1 MRSKQNFDTNWMY
14 YVGEVGP
21 IPKTYAKSGMLA
33 GITNAVDGERFE
45 PFAGAGKML
54 RALRDILP
62 AGEEVKDDI
71 DAGSMLMGKLPETAK
86 SIRNWKSVHL
96 PHDFRVEIGVTD
108 DAADWSQGYIP
119 DGIAYYR
126 KTFQVPRDVLG
137 KRVVLEFDGVMR
149 NASFWYNGCF
159 IGDHYSGYTG
169 FQFDVTEL
177 TKYGV
182 QEGDNVI
189 LVRCDTTNGNEGW
202 WYEGGGIYRHT
213 WLTIYENIHIDRW
226 GVFVKPIVTGKD
238 AVLEVEITVCNETS
252 AGTAYSTCTTIT
264 DPDGQEIGEKR
275 TAGLLS
281 AYGKNVQKCRL
292 NVTDAQLWD
301 CGNPCLYTAITEV
314 FVEERLVDC
323 YRTTFGI
330 RSIEYTSEGLVL
342 NGVKTPLYGTCF
354 HQDFAGVGAAIPDAL
369 QDYKIQ
375 RIREIGFNAFRSSH
389 NPATLELLDACDRI
403 GILVMNENRII
414 ETSRHRM
421 EDLEELIKSSRNHPC
436 VFAWSMANEEIFAGS
451 YQALR
456 ILDKMLPFA
465 RNLDDSRLFLSAEAF
480 LSGEMAAKYGMEI
493 YDVFGMNYAES
504 SLNNNQIHNLSV
516 KYPEMKFLSTES
528 ASWYT
533 TRGIYEDNKERGHCS
548 SYGTRYVMM
557 GGEGGPHAGGT
568 ARPWQT
574 WRFYQ
579 EHPETGGFFIW
590 TGFDYRGE
598 TTPLKEYQVSSNF
611 GIMDT
616 CGFPKDDCYYYE
628 ARMKDTPLIHIMPH
642 WTWKEEGE
650 KKTVRL
656 YTNCEEAEL
665 ILNGTSLGR
674 KPLENDWIEYEV
686 PYQAGELAAVGYWGG
701 ERAAT
706 DVRRTAGK
714 AAVICMKAN
723 RQMIQADG
731 ADVACVKVSIV
742 DDDGTIVPDADN
754 AVTFDVTGA
763 GALLGLGNGDP
774 GCRENDKA
782 SSRHA
787 FSGLILALIQSDGE
801 CGEII
806 VRATSPG
813 LKACELI
820 INTRK

>member
-1 MRSKQNFDTNWMY
+1 MRSRQNFDKDWMY
-14 YVGEVGP
+14 IIDEIGP
-21 IPKTYAKSGMLA
+21 IPKTYAKSGVLG
-33 GITNAVDGERFE
+33 GITNAVDGEWFE

-54 RALRDILP
+54 RALQDILP
-62 AGEEVKDDI
+62 VGEEVKDDI
-71 DAGSMLMGKLPETAK
+71 DAGSMLMGKLPDTAK
-86 SIRNWKSVHL
+86 SVKNWKKVNL

-108 DAADWSQGYIP
+108 DTADWAQGYIP

-126 KTFQVPRDVLG
+126 KTFRVSRSVLG

-182 QEGDNVI
+182 QEGENVI
-189 LVRCDTTNGNEGW
+189 LVRCDTTNGSEGW

-213 WLTIYENIHIDRW
+213 WLTFYENIHVDRW
-226 GVFVKPIVTGKD
+226 GVFVKPTVTGKD
-238 AVLEVEITVCNETS
+238 AVLEIETTVCNETS
-252 AGTAYSTCTTIT
+252 AETPYCICTTII
-264 DPDGQEIGEKR
+264 DPDGQETGQTR
-275 TAGLLS
+275 AAGWIP
-281 AYGKNVQKCRL
+281 AYGKNIQCCQL
-292 NVTDAQLWD
+292 EVTDARLWD

-314 FVEERLVDC
+314 FVENKPVDC
-323 YRTTFGI
+323 YKTVFGI
-330 RSIEYTSEGLVL
+330 RSIEYTSEGLLL

-354 HQDFAGVGAAIPDAL
+354 HQDFAGVGAAIPDAI
-369 QDYKIQ
+369 QNYKIQ
-375 RIREIGFNAFRSSH
+375 KIREVGFNAFRSSH
-389 NPATLELLDACDRI
+389 NPATLELLDACDQM
-403 GILVMNENRII
+403 GVLVINENRII
-414 ETSRHRM
+414 ETSRHRL

-436 VFAWSMANEEIFAGS
+436 VFAWSMSNEEIFAGS

-480 LSGEMAAKYGMEI
+480 LSGEMAAKYGTEI

-504 SLNNNQIHNLSV
+504 TLNNNQIHNLSAR
-516 KYPEMKFLSTES
+516 YPNMKFLSTES

-574 WRFYQ
+574 WKFYQ
-579 EHPETGGFFIW
+579 DNPKTGGFFIW

-598 TTPLKEYQVSSNF
+598 TTPLKEYQVCSNF

-628 ARMKDTPLIHIMPH
+628 ARMKDAPLIHIMPH
-642 WTWKEEGE
+642 WTWKQEGE
-650 KKTVRL
+650 IKTVRL
-656 YTNCEEAEL
+656 YTNCEEADL

-674 KPLENDWIEYEV
+674 KPLDGDWIAYEV
-686 PYQAGELAAVGYWGG
+686 PFQAGELRAVGYRNG
-701 ERAAT
+701 EPVAA
-706 DVRRTAGK
+706 DIQRTAGK
-714 AAVICMKAN
+714 AAAICMEAN
-723 RQMIQADG
+723 RQVIQADG
-731 ADVACVKVSIV
+731 TDVACVKVSIV
-742 DDDGTIVPDADN
+742 DANGTIVPDADHN
-754 AVTFDVTGA
+754 VAFKVTGA
-763 GALLGLGNGDP
+763 GTLLGLGNGDP
-774 GCRENDKA
+774 GCRENDKT

-787 FSGLILALIQSDGE
+787 FSGLLLALIQSAGE
-801 CGEII
+801 SGEIR
-806 VRATSPG
+806 VCAFSPE
-813 LKACELI
+813 LKECEI
-820 INTRK
+820 IIKARR

>member
-1 MRSKQNFDTNWMY
+1 MRNKQNFDKDWMY
-14 YVGEVGP
+14 NIDEIGP

-33 GITNAVDGERFE
+33 GITNAVDGEQFE

-54 RALRDILP
+54 RALQDILP
-62 AGEEVKDDI
+62 VGEEVQDEI
-71 DAGSMLMGKLPETAK
+71 DAGSMLMGKLPDTAK
-86 SIRNWKSVHL
+86 SIKNWKKVNL
-96 PHDFRVEIGVTD
+96 PHDFRLEIGVTGD
-108 DAADWSQGYIP
+108 NADWAQGYIP
-119 DGIAYYR
+119 DGVAYYR
-126 KTFQVPRDVLG
+126 KTFQVPRSALG

-189 LVRCDTTNGNEGW
+189 LVRCDTTNGSEGW

-213 WLTIYENIHIDRW
+213 WLTIYENIHVDRW
-226 GVFVKPIVTGKD
+226 GVFVKPVVIGND
-238 AVLEVEITVCNETS
+238 AVLEIETTVCNETS
-252 AGTAYSTCTTIT
+252 AEVPYSTCTTIV
-264 DPDGQEIGEKR
+264 DPDGQEIGQAK
-275 TAGLLS
+275 TAGRIPL
-281 AYGKNVQKCRL
+281 YGKNVQNCQL
-292 NVTDAQLWD
+292 EVTDARLWD
-301 CGNPCLYTAITEV
+301 CENPCLYTAITEI
-314 FVEERLVDC
+314 FVEDRLVDC
-323 YRTTFGI
+323 YQTTFGI
-330 RSIEYTSEGLVL
+330 RSIEYTSEGLLL

-354 HQDFAGVGAAIPDAL
+354 HQDFAGVGAAIPDAI
-369 QDYKIQ
+369 QNYKIQ
-375 RIREIGFNAFRSSH
+375 KIREVGFNAFRSSH
-389 NPATLELLDACDRI
+389 NPATLELLDACDQM

-436 VFAWSMANEEIFAGS
+436 VFAWSMSNEEIFAGS

-456 ILDKMLPFA
+456 ILDKLLPFA

-504 SLNNNQIHNLSV
+504 SLNNNQIHNLSAR
-516 KYPEMKFLSTES
+516 YPKMKFLSTES

-574 WRFYQ
+574 WKFYQ
-579 EHPETGGFFIW
+579 DNQKTGGFFIW

-598 TTPLKEYQVSSNF
+598 TTPLKEYQVCSNF

-628 ARMKDTPLIHIMPH
+628 ARMKDAPLIHIMPH
-642 WTWKEEGE
+642 WTWKKEGE
-650 KKTVRL
+650 IKTVRL
-656 YTNCEEAEL
+656 YTNCDEADL

-674 KPLENDWIEYEV
+674 KPLAGDWIEYEV
-686 PYQAGELAAVGYWGG
+686 PFQAGELTAVGYRGG
-701 ERAAT
+701 EHAAT
-706 DVRRTAGK
+706 DVQRTAGK
-714 AAVICMKAN
+714 ASAICMEAN
-723 RQMIQADG
+723 RQTIQADG

-742 DDDGTIVPDADN
+742 DGSGTIVPDADHN
-754 AVTFDVTGA
+754 VTFKVTGA

-782 SSRHA
+782 SCRHA

-801 CGEII
+801 CGEIK
-806 VRATSPG
+806 VHASSPE
-813 LKACELI
+813 LEACEI
-820 INTRK
+820 IIKARR

>member
-1 MRSKQNFDTNWMY
+1 MRSKQNFDKGWMY
-14 YVGEVGP
+14 IIDEIGP

-45 PFAGAGKML
+45 PFAGAGNML

-62 AGEEVKDDI
+62 VGEEIKDDI

-86 SIRNWKSVHL
+86 SVKNWEKVNL
-96 PHDFRVEIGVTD
+96 PHDFRVEIGVREDGT
-108 DAADWSQGYIP
+108 DWSQGYIP
-119 DGIAYYR
+119 NGIAYYR
-126 KTFQVPRDVLG
+126 KAFQVPRDVLG

-213 WLTIYENIHIDRW
+213 WLTVYENVHIDRW
-226 GVFVKPIVTGKD
+226 GVFVKPVVTGKD
-238 AVLEVEITVCNETS
+238 AVLEIEITVCNEMP
-252 AGTAYSTCTTIT
+252 AEVAYSTYTVVS
-264 DPDGQEIGEKR
+264 DPDGKEIGQTK
-275 TAGLLS
+275 TAGQLPV
-281 AYGKNVQKCRL
+281 YGKNIQKCQL
-292 NVTDAQLWD
+292 DVTDAKLWD

-314 FVEERLVDC
+314 FVEDKLVDC
-323 YRTTFGI
+323 YKTTFGI
-330 RSIEYTSEGLVL
+330 RSIEYTSEGLLL
-342 NGVKTPLYGTCF
+342 NGVMTPLYGTCF
-354 HQDFAGVGAAIPDAL
+354 HQDFAGVGAAIPDAI
-369 QDYKIQ
+369 QYYKI
-375 RIREIGFNAFRSSH
+375 RKIREVGFNAFRSSH
-389 NPATLELLDACDRI
+389 NPATLELLDACDQI
-403 GILVMNENRII
+403 GVLVMNENRII

-421 EDLEELIKSSRNHPC
+421 EDLEELIKSARNHPC
-436 VFAWSMANEEIFAGS
+436 VFAWSMSNEEIFAGS

-480 LSGEMAAKYGMEI
+480 LSGEMAARYGMEI

-504 SLNNNQIHNLSV
+504 SLNNNQIHNLSA
-516 KYPEMKFLSTES
+516 KYPGMKFLSTES

-533 TRGIYEDNKERGHCS
+533 TRGIYEDHKERGHCS

-579 EHPETGGFFIW
+579 DNPKTGGFFIW

-628 ARMKDTPLIHIMPH
+628 ARMKSTPLIHIMPH
-642 WTWKEEGE
+642 WTWKKEGE

-656 YTNCEEAEL
+656 YTNCEEADL

-674 KPLENDWIEYEV
+674 KLLEGDWIEYEV
-686 PYQAGELAAVGYWGG
+686 PFQPGELKAVGYRGG
-701 ERAAT
+701 TQAAT
-706 DVRRTAGK
+706 DIRRTAGK
-714 AAVICMKAN
+714 AAAVCMESN
-723 RQMIQADG
+723 RQKILADG

-742 DDDGTIVPDADN
+742 DDNGTIVPDADN
-754 AVTFDVTGA
+754 NVTFEVTGA
-763 GALLGLGNGDP
+763 GTLLGLGNGDP
-774 GCRENDKA
+774 GCRENDKT

-801 CGEII
+801 CGEIK
-806 VRATSPG
+806 VRAVSPG
-813 LKACELI
+813 LEACEII

>member
-1 MRSKQNFDTNWMY
+1 MRTKQNFDKDWMY
-14 YVGEVGP
+14 IIDEVGP
-21 IPKTYAKSGMLA
+21 IPKTYSKSGLLA

-54 RALRDILP
+54 RALQDILP
-62 AGEEVKDDI
+62 AGEEVKDEI
-71 DAGSMLMGKLPETAK
+71 DAGSMLMGKLPEKAK
-86 SIRNWKSVHL
+86 SIKGWKRVNL
-96 PHDFRVEIGVTD
+96 PHDFRVEIGVSD
-108 DAADWSQGYIP
+108 ESADWAQGYIP
-119 DGIAYYR
+119 DGVAYYR
-126 KTFQVPRDVLG
+126 KAFKVSRSVLG

-177 TKYGV
+177 TKYGE

-213 WLTIYENIHIDRW
+213 WLTIYENIHVDRW
-226 GVFVKPIVTGKD
+226 GVFVKPIVTGED
-238 AVLEVEITVCNETS
+238 AILEIETTVCNETFVK
-252 AGTAYSTCTTIT
+252 AQYSVCTTIV
-264 DPDGQEIGEKR
+264 DPDGQEVGQTR
-275 TAGLLS
+275 AAGQIP
-281 AYGKNVQKCRL
+281 ANGKDVQRCRL
-292 NVTDAQLWD
+292 EITGAKLWD
-301 CGNPCLYTAITEV
+301 CSNPCLYTAVTEI
-314 FVEERLVDC
+314 FEDDQLVDS
-323 YRTTFGI
+323 YRTVFGI
-330 RSIEYTSEGLVL
+330 RSIEYTSEGLLL
-342 NGVKTPLYGTCF
+342 NGVHTPLYGTCF
-354 HQDFAGVGAAIPDAL
+354 HQDFAGVGAAIPDAV
-369 QDYKIQ
+369 QNYKIR
-375 RIREIGFNAFRSSH
+375 RIRDVGFNAFRSSH
-389 NPATLELLDACDRI
+389 NPATLELLDACDQI
-403 GILVMNENRII
+403 GVLVMNENRII

-436 VFAWSMANEEIFAGS
+436 VFAWSMSNEEIFAGS

-456 ILDKMLPFA
+456 ILDRMLPFA
-465 RNLDDSRLFLSAEAF
+465 RSLDDSRLFLSAEAF
-480 LSGEMAAKYGMEI
+480 LSGDMAAKYGTEI

-504 SLNNNQIHNLSV
+504 SLNKNQVQNLSAH
-516 KYPEMKFLSTES
+516 YPEMKFLSTES

-533 TRGIYEDNKERGHCS
+533 TRGIYEDHKERGHCS

-598 TTPLKEYQVSSNF
+598 TTPLKKYQVSSNF
-611 GIMDT
+611 GVMDT

-628 ARMKDTPLIHIMPH
+628 ARMKSAPLIHIMPH
-642 WTWKEEGE
+642 WTWKQEGE

-665 ILNGTSLGR
+665 ILNGRSLGR
-674 KPLENDWIEYEV
+674 KPLEADWIEYEV
-686 PYQAGELAAVGYWGG
+686 PYQAGELSAVGYRGG
-701 ERAAT
+701 EQVAA
-706 DVRRTAGK
+706 DIQRTAGEP
-714 AAVICMKAN
+714 AAVHMKAD
-723 RQMIQADG
+723 RQILRADG

-742 DDDGTIVPDADN
+742 DADGVLVPDADN
-754 AVTFDVTGA
+754 NVMFEVTGA

-787 FSGLILALIQSDGE
+787 FSGLILALVQSGE
-801 CGEII
+801 TPGEIR
-806 VRATSPG
+806 VRADSPG
-813 LKACELI
+813 LEGCEIIIKADA
-820 INTRK
+820 